1 MKVEDKEQN
10 REEYLK
16 DVDIF
21 VTNRCNSNCI
31 MCPLSETVRR
41 KSDNGRIEEIFQ
53 QIKELPEN
61 VEYVNVTGG
70 EPTLVGQAFF
80 EIMDKLKM
88 KFQNSGFQLLTNGRS
103 AADFDFLIQLLPHLP
118 YGIRWAIP
126 LHASNAMLHDQI
138 TRTKGSFEQ
147 TDQGIKNLL
156 MCQQKVEI
164 RIVVSKKNLSDLLNI
179 AKYIVQ
185 QYQGV
190 FCVNFIAMEMMGC
203 AAVHKDEL
211 WVDYPIVFKK
221 MKSAIDCLISHGID
235 VQLYNFPLCAVERG
249 YWNIAVKSITDYKI
263 RYMPEC
269 DQCKVKDICGGFFY
283 STKQV
288 MKPSVTPIG

>member
-147 TDQGIKNLL
+147 TRDVFTGQPMEG
-156 MCQQKVEI
+156 
-164 RIVVSKKNLSDLLNI
+164 
-179 AKYIVQ
+179 KYDIDH
-185 QYQGV
+185 
-190 FCVNFIAMEMMGC
+190 FIPWSFVMN
-203 AAVHKDEL
+203 DEL
-211 WVDYPIVFKK
+211 WNLMPMDASLNSS
-221 MKSAIDCLISHGID
+221 KSNRLPKWNPFFQNFAQNQYLMYQMIYDDMRIYLGRTRIISK
-235 VQLYNFPLCAVERG
+235 R
-249 YWNIAVKSITDYKI
+249 
-263 RYMPEC
+263 
-269 DQCKVKDICGGFFY
+269 
-283 STKQV
+283 
-288 MKPSVTPIG
+288 

>member
-103 AADFDFLIQLLPHLP
+103 AADFDFLYSYCHIYHTEFAGQFH
-118 YGIRWAIP
+118 YMHQMQCYMIR
-126 LHASNAMLHDQI
+126 LQGQKEVLSKQI
-138 TRTKGSFEQ
+138 KE
-147 TDQGIKNLL
+147 
-156 MCQQKVEI
+156 
-164 RIVVSKKNLSDLLNI
+164 
-179 AKYIVQ
+179 
-185 QYQGV
+185 
-190 FCVNFIAMEMMGC
+190 
-203 AAVHKDEL
+203 
-211 WVDYPIVFKK
+211 
-221 MKSAIDCLISHGID
+221 
-235 VQLYNFPLCAVERG
+235 
-249 YWNIAVKSITDYKI
+249 
-263 RYMPEC
+263 
-269 DQCKVKDICGGFFY
+269 
-283 STKQV
+283 
-288 MKPSVTPIG
+288 

>member
-88 KFQNSGFQLLTNGRS
+88 KFQNSGFQLLTNSLNNNKMQFSPQAMAGVEGLKKLRYLPNGRI
-103 AADFDFLIQLLPHLP
+103 DFLSVNESARLQ
-118 YGIRWAIP
+118 ANM
-126 LHASNAMLHDQI
+126 HATMLNNIDFP
-138 TRTKGSFEQ
+138 TFNRD
-147 TDQGIKNLL
+147 TDN
-156 MCQQKVEI
+156 
-164 RIVVSKKNLSDLLNI
+164 
-179 AKYIVQ
+179 
-185 QYQGV
+185 
-190 FCVNFIAMEMMGC
+190 
-203 AAVHKDEL
+203 
-211 WVDYPIVFKK
+211 
-221 MKSAIDCLISHGID
+221 
-235 VQLYNFPLCAVERG
+235 
-249 YWNIAVKSITDYKI
+249 
-263 RYMPEC
+263 
-269 DQCKVKDICGGFFY
+269 
-283 STKQV
+283 
-288 MKPSVTPIG
+288 